1 MRLASF
7 YCGAVRASHPPRY
20 NGRNTEETACTAI
33 HARRWRPRCSR
44 FAASAAAQTWPAKPL
59 RIIVMNT
66 PGSGADIVT
75 RLIAAKLS
83 ESLGQQVVVDN
94 RAGASGNIGAEIAA
108 RAAPDGYTLA
118 MITSQQPN
126 VVALYDKLPY
136 DLVKD
141 FAPISLAA
149 SAPYFIIVHPSVAA
163 TSIRELIA
171 LAKKK
176 PGMIRYGS
184 AGSGSAP
191 HLATEVFRSMAGIEL
206 LHVPYKG
213 TTPALTDTMAGQIQL
228 TVLVAPLVL
237 PAVKA
242 GKVRALGVTSLKR
255 SALAPEIPPV
265 ADSVPGY
272 EWSGWYGLTAPAK
285 TPASII
291 ARLNAEQNQAIKDPN
306 FKERL
311 AGVGA
316 EPIGSTPAEYGA
328 HIRTQLDKMR
338 LAIKL
343 AGVRVE

>member
-1 MRLASF
+1 MVAF
-7 YCGAVRASHPPRY
+7 P
-20 NGRNTEETACTAI
+20 
-33 HARRWRPRCSR
+33 WRKFMQGSEKKTDVMIGGEVMK
-44 FAASAAAQTWPAKPL
+44 FKSAALYSAAMLTFVTSVVAQQYPTKPL

-75 RLIAAKLS
+75 RLIAAKMS

-126 VVALYDKLPY
+126 VVALFDKLPY
-136 DLVKD
+136 DLVND
-141 FAPISLAA
+141 FAPISLLA
-149 SAPYFIIVHPSVAA
+149 SAPYFVIVNPAVAA
-163 TSIRELIA
+163 TTVKELVA
-171 LAKKK
+171 LAKSK
-176 PGMIRYGS
+176 PGSLSYGS

-191 HLATEVFRSMAGIEL
+191 HLATEVFKSMTAINL

-213 TTPALTDTMAGQIQL
+213 TTPALTDTMAGQIQM

-242 GKVRALGVTSLKR
+242 GKVRAIGVTSSRR
-255 SALAPEIPPV
+255 SALAPDIPTV
-265 ADSVPGY
+265 AESVPGY
-272 EWSGWYGLTAPAK
+272 EWSGWYGLVAPAK
-285 TPASII
+285 TDSAII
-291 ARLNAEQNQAIKDPN
+291 QKLNAGQNQAIKSAE

-311 AGVGA
+311 ASVGT
-316 EPIGSTPAEYGA
+316 EPIGGTPAEYGA
-328 HIRTQLDKMR
+328 HIKTQLDKMK

-343 AGVRVE
+343 AGVKVE

>member
-1 MRLASF
+1 MHRHTRALLGTALLA
-7 YCGAVRASHPPRY
+7 
-20 NGRNTEETACTAI
+20 
-33 HARRWRPRCSR
+33 
-44 FAASAAAQTWPAKPL
+44 FAACAGAQKYPDKPL

-75 RLIAAKLS
+75 RLVAAKMA

-126 VVALYDKLPY
+126 VVALFDKLPY
-136 DLVKD
+136 DLVQD
-141 FAPISLAA
+141 FAPISLLA
-149 SAPYFIIVHPSVAA
+149 SAPYFLIVHPSVAA
-163 TSIRELIA
+163 MNVREFIA
-171 LAKKK
+171 LAKSK
-176 PGMIRYGS
+176 PGTLSYGS

-191 HLATEVFRSMAGIEL
+191 HLATAVFSHMAGINL

-228 TVLVAPLVL
+228 SMLVAPLAL

-242 GKVRALGVTSLKR
+242 GKVRALGVTSSKR
-255 SALAPEIPPV
+255 SALAPEIPIV
-265 ADSVPGY
+265 AEAVPGY
-272 EWSGWYGLTAPAK
+272 EWSGWYGLVAPAR
-285 TPASII
+285 TPPTII
-291 ARLNAEQNQAIKDPN
+291 TQLNAQQNQAIKSAD

-316 EPIGSTPAEYGA
+316 EPIGSTPPEYGA
-328 HIRTQLDKMR
+328 HIRAQLDKMK

-343 AGVRVE
+343 AGVKAE

>member
-1 MRLASF
+1 MPIKNKTAPAFTLVSITLLTIASV
-7 YCGAVRASHPPRY
+7 A
-20 NGRNTEETACTAI
+20 N
-33 HARRWRPRCSR
+33 
-44 FAASAAAQTWPAKPL
+44 AQPYPTKPL

-75 RLIAAKLS
+75 RLIAAKMS

-126 VVALYDKLPY
+126 VVALFDKLPY

-141 FAPISLAA
+141 FAPISLLAA
-149 SAPYFIIVHPSVAA
+149 APYILIVHPSVAA
-163 TSIRELIA
+163 ANVKEFVA
-171 LAKKK
+171 LAKSK
-176 PGMIRYGS
+176 PGSLSYGS

-191 HLATEVFRSMAGIEL
+191 HLATAVFSNMAGINL

-228 TVLVAPLVL
+228 SVLVAPLAL

-242 GKVRALGVTSLKR
+242 GKVRALGVTSSR
-255 SALAPEIPPV
+255 RTALAPEIPPV
-265 ADSVPGY
+265 AESVPGY
-272 EWSGWYGLTAPAK
+272 EWSGWYGLAAPAK
-285 TPASII
+285 TSPAII
-291 ARLNAEQNQAIKDPN
+291 AKLNAGQNEAIKSAD

-316 EPIGSTPAEYGA
+316 EPIGSTPEVYGA
-328 HIRTQLDKMR
+328 HIKTQLDKMK

-343 AGVRVE
+343 AGVKAD

>member
-1 MRLASF
+1 MQHKNKTMLAATLLAIAS
-7 YCGAVRASHPPRY
+7 GA
-20 NGRNTEETACTAI
+20 N
-33 HARRWRPRCSR
+33 
-44 FAASAAAQTWPAKPL
+44 AQQYPTKPL

-75 RLIAAKLS
+75 RLVAAKMS

-94 RAGASGNIGAEIAA
+94 RAGASGNIGSEIAA

-126 VVALYDKLPY
+126 VVALFDKLPY
-136 DLVKD
+136 DLVND
-141 FAPISLAA
+141 FAPISLLAA
-149 SAPYFIIVHPSVAA
+149 APYFLIVNPAVAA
-163 TSIRELIA
+163 ASVKELIA
-171 LAKKK
+171 LAKSK
-176 PGMIRYGS
+176 PGSLSYGS

-191 HLATEVFRSMAGIEL
+191 HLATEVFKSMTGINL

-242 GKVRALGVTSLKR
+242 GKVRALGVTSSKR
-255 SALAPEIPPV
+255 TALAPEIPTV
-265 ADSVPGY
+265 AETVPGY
-272 EWSGWYGLTAPAK
+272 EWSGWYGLVAPAK
-285 TPASII
+285 TPAAII
-291 ARLNAEQNQAIKDPN
+291 AQLNAQQNQAIKGAE

-316 EPIGSTPAEYGA
+316 EPIGSTPQEYGA
-328 HIRTQLDKMR
+328 HIKAQLAKMK

-343 AGVRVE
+343 AGVKVD

>member
-1 MRLASF
+1 MHCHTRATIAVALSVIAANA
-7 YCGAVRASHPPRY
+7 GAEQYPS
-20 NGRNTEETACTAI
+20 
-33 HARRWRPRCSR
+33 
-44 FAASAAAQTWPAKPL
+44 KPL

-75 RLIAAKLS
+75 RLVAAKMS
-83 ESLGQQVVVDN
+83 EALGQQVVVDN

-141 FAPISLAA
+141 FAPISLLA
-149 SAPYFIIVHPSVAA
+149 SAPYFMVVHPSVAA
-163 TSIRELIA
+163 TSVKELIA
-171 LAKKK
+171 LAKSK
-176 PGMIRYGS
+176 PGTLSYGS

-191 HLATEVFRSMAGIEL
+191 HLATEVFKSMTGIDL

-237 PAVKA
+237 PAVRA
-242 GKVRALGVTSLKR
+242 GKVRALGVTSSRR
-255 SALAPEIPPV
+255 SALAPEIPTV
-265 ADSVPGY
+265 AETVPGY

-285 TPASII
+285 TPANII
-291 ARLNAEQNQAIKDPN
+291 ARLNAEQNQAIKDAN

-316 EPIGSTPAEYGA
+316 EPIGSTPEEYGA
-328 HIRTQLDKMR
+328 HIRAQLAKMR

>member
-1 MRLASF
+1 MHHHTRATIAVALSVIAANA
-7 YCGAVRASHPPRY
+7 GAQQYP
-20 NGRNTEETACTAI
+20 T
-33 HARRWRPRCSR
+33 
-44 FAASAAAQTWPAKPL
+44 KPL

-75 RLIAAKLS
+75 RLVAAKMS
-83 ESLGQQVVVDN
+83 EALGQQVVVDN

-141 FAPISLAA
+141 FAPISLLA
-149 SAPYFIIVHPSVAA
+149 SAPYFMVVHPSVAA
-163 TSIRELIA
+163 TNVKELIA
-171 LAKKK
+171 LAKSK
-176 PGMIRYGS
+176 PGTLSYGS

-191 HLATEVFRSMAGIEL
+191 HLATEVFKSMTGIDL

-213 TTPALTDTMAGQIQL
+213 TTPALTDTMAGQIQM

-237 PAVKA
+237 PAVRA
-242 GKVRALGVTSLKR
+242 GKVRALGVTSSRR
-255 SALAPEIPPV
+255 SALAPEIPTV
-265 ADSVPGY
+265 AESVPGY

-285 TPASII
+285 TPANII
-291 ARLNAEQNQAIKDPN
+291 ARLNAEQNQAIKDAN

-316 EPIGSTPAEYGA
+316 EPIGSTPEEYGA
-328 HIRTQLDKMR
+328 HIRTQLAKMR

>member
-1 MRLASF
+1 MPIKKKTVLTITLLA
-7 YCGAVRASHPPRY
+7 
-20 NGRNTEETACTAI
+20 I
-33 HARRWRPRCSR
+33 
-44 FAASAAAQTWPAKPL
+44 ASAANAQPYPAKPL

-75 RLIAAKLS
+75 RLIAAKMS

-126 VVALYDKLPY
+126 VVALFDKLPY

-141 FAPISLAA
+141 FAPISLLAA
-149 SAPYFIIVHPSVAA
+149 APYILIVHPSVAA
-163 TSIRELIA
+163 ANVKEFVA
-171 LAKKK
+171 LAKSK
-176 PGMIRYGS
+176 PGSLSYGS

-191 HLATEVFRSMAGIEL
+191 HLATAVFSNMAGINL

-228 TVLVAPLVL
+228 SVLVAPLAL

-242 GKVRALGVTSLKR
+242 GKVRALGVTSSR
-255 SALAPEIPPV
+255 RTALAPEIAPV
-265 ADSVPGY
+265 AESVPGY
-272 EWSGWYGLTAPAK
+272 EWSGWYGLAAPAK
-285 TPASII
+285 TSPAII
-291 ARLNAEQNQAIKDPN
+291 AKLNAGQNEAIKAAD
-306 FKERL
+306 FKDRL

-316 EPIGSTPAEYGA
+316 EPIGSTPEAYGT
-328 HIRTQLDKMR
+328 HIKTQLDKMK

-343 AGVRVE
+343 AGVKAD

>member
-1 MRLASF
+1 MAENGGDRMHCHTRAPLIATLLA
-7 YCGAVRASHPPRY
+7 
-20 NGRNTEETACTAI
+20 
-33 HARRWRPRCSR
+33 
-44 FAASAAAQTWPAKPL
+44 FAASAAAQQYPTKPL

-126 VVALYDKLPY
+126 VVALYDKKLPY

-141 FAPISLAA
+141 FAPISLLA
-149 SAPYFIIVHPSVAA
+149 SAPYFIVVHPSVAA
-163 TSIRELIA
+163 TNIRELVA
-171 LAKKK
+171 LAKSK
-176 PGMIRYGS
+176 PGALSYGS

-191 HLATEVFRSMAGIEL
+191 HLATEVFKSMAGINM

-242 GKVRALGVTSLKR
+242 GKVRALGVTSNKR
-255 SALAPEIPPV
+255 SALAPEIPTV
-265 ADSVPGY
+265 AESVPGY
-272 EWSGWYGLTAPAK
+272 EWSGWYGLTTPAK

-328 HIRTQLDKMR
+328 HIKTQLDKMR

-343 AGVRVE
+343 AVVKVE

>member
-1 MRLASF
+1 MQ
-7 YCGAVRASHPPRY
+7 PK
-20 NGRNTEETACTAI
+20 T
-33 HARRWRPRCSR
+33 
-44 FAASAAAQTWPAKPL
+44 AAACAAAMFTLFTSVYAQQYPSKPL

-75 RLIAAKLS
+75 RLIAAKMS

-94 RAGASGNIGAEIAA
+94 RAGASGNIGSEIAA

-126 VVALYDKLPY
+126 VVALFDKLPY
-136 DLVKD
+136 DLVND
-141 FAPISLAA
+141 FAPISLLA
-149 SAPYFIIVHPSVAA
+149 SAPYFLIVNPSVAA
-163 TSIRELIA
+163 VNVKELVA
-171 LAKKK
+171 LAKGK
-176 PGMIRYGS
+176 PGALSYGS

-191 HLATEVFRSMAGIEL
+191 HLATEVFKSMTGINL

-213 TTPALTDTMAGQIQL
+213 TTPALTDTMAGQIQM

-242 GKVRALGVTSLKR
+242 GKVRALGVTASRR
-255 SALAPEIPPV
+255 SALAPEIPTV
-265 ADSVPGY
+265 AESVPGY
-272 EWSGWYGLTAPAK
+272 EWSGWYGLVAPAK
-285 TPASII
+285 TSGAII
-291 ARLNAEQNQAIKDPN
+291 QKLNAGQNQAIKSAE

-328 HIRTQLDKMR
+328 HIKTQLEKMK
-338 LAIKL
+338 LAIQL
-343 AGVRVE
+343 AGVKID

>member
-1 MRLASF
+1 MPIKKKTVLTITLLA
-7 YCGAVRASHPPRY
+7 
-20 NGRNTEETACTAI
+20 I
-33 HARRWRPRCSR
+33 
-44 FAASAAAQTWPAKPL
+44 ASAANAQPYPAKPL

-75 RLIAAKLS
+75 RLIAAKMS

-126 VVALYDKLPY
+126 VVALFDKLPY

-141 FAPISLAA
+141 FAPISLLAA
-149 SAPYFIIVHPSVAA
+149 APYILIVHPSVAA
-163 TSIRELIA
+163 ANVKEFVA
-171 LAKKK
+171 LAKSK
-176 PGMIRYGS
+176 PGSLSYGS

-191 HLATEVFRSMAGIEL
+191 HLATAVFSNMAGINL

-228 TVLVAPLVL
+228 SVLVAPLAL

-242 GKVRALGVTSLKR
+242 GKVRALGVTSSR
-255 SALAPEIPPV
+255 RTALAPEIPPV
-265 ADSVPGY
+265 SESVPGY
-272 EWSGWYGLTAPAK
+272 EWSGWYGLAAPAK
-285 TPASII
+285 TSPAII
-291 ARLNAEQNQAIKDPN
+291 AKLNAGQNEAIKAAD
-306 FKERL
+306 FKDRL

-316 EPIGSTPAEYGA
+316 EPIGSTPEAYGT
-328 HIRTQLDKMR
+328 HIKTQLDKMK

-343 AGVRVE
+343 AGVKAD

>member
-1 MRLASF
+1 MQFKEAAVHAVMLLA
-7 YCGAVRASHPPRY
+7 
-20 NGRNTEETACTAI
+20 I
-33 HARRWRPRCSR
+33 
-44 FAASAAAQTWPAKPL
+44 AASVNAQPYPTKPL

-75 RLIAAKLS
+75 RLIAAKMS

-126 VVALYDKLPY
+126 VVALFDKLPY

-141 FAPISLAA
+141 FAPISLVA
-149 SAPYFIIVHPSVAA
+149 SAPYFLIVNPSVAA
-163 TSIRELIA
+163 TNVKELVA
-171 LAKKK
+171 LAKSK
-176 PGMIRYGS
+176 PGSLSYGS

-191 HLATEVFRSMAGIEL
+191 HLATEVFKSMTGINL

-213 TTPALTDTMAGQIQL
+213 TTPALTDTMAGQIQI

-242 GKVRALGVTSLKR
+242 GKVRALGVTSSKR
-255 SALAPEIPPV
+255 SALAPEIPTV
-265 ADSVPGY
+265 AETVPGY
-272 EWSGWYGLTAPAK
+272 EWSGWYGLVAPAK
-285 TPASII
+285 TPTSII
-291 ARLNAEQNQAIKDPN
+291 RQLNDGQNLAIKSAE

-316 EPIGSTPAEYGA
+316 EPIGSTPEEYGA
-328 HIRTQLDKMR
+328 HIRAQLDKMK
-338 LAIKL
+338 LAIRL
-343 AGVRVE
+343 AGVKAD

>member
-1 MRLASF
+1 MPFRTVAVCAATILAADTA
-7 YCGAVRASHPPRY
+7 GAQP
-20 NGRNTEETACTAI
+20 
-33 HARRWRPRCSR
+33 
-44 FAASAAAQTWPAKPL
+44 WPTTPL

-75 RLIAAKLS
+75 RLIAAKMS

-94 RAGASGNIGAEIAA
+94 RAGASGNIGAEITA

-136 DLVKD
+136 DLVND
-141 FAPISLAA
+141 FAPISLLA
-149 SAPYFIIVHPSVAA
+149 SAPYFIVVNPALPA
-163 TSIRELIA
+163 TTVKELVA
-171 LAKKK
+171 LAKSK
-176 PGMIRYGS
+176 PGSLSYGS

-191 HLATEVFRSMAGIEL
+191 HLATEVFKSMTGINL

-213 TTPALTDTMAGQIQL
+213 TTPALTDTMAGQIQM

-242 GKVRALGVTSLKR
+242 GKVRALGVTAGHR
-255 SALAPEIPPV
+255 SALAPDIPTV
-265 ADSVPGY
+265 AESVPGY
-272 EWSGWYGLTAPAK
+272 EWSGWYGLVAPAR
-285 TPASII
+285 TSPSII
-291 ARLNAEQNQAIKDPN
+291 ARLNAGQNEAIKSAE

-328 HIRTQLDKMR
+328 HIKAQLDKMK
-338 LAIKL
+338 LAIRL
-343 AGVRVE
+343 AGVHAE

>member
-1 MRLASF
+1 MFVRICAATAALIA
-7 YCGAVRASHPPRY
+7 GAA
-20 NGRNTEETACTAI
+20 G
-33 HARRWRPRCSR
+33 
-44 FAASAAAQTWPAKPL
+44 AADQPWPSKPL

-75 RLIAAKLS
+75 RITAAKMS
-83 ESLGQQVVVDN
+83 EALGQQVVVDN

-126 VVALYDKLPY
+126 VVALFDKLPY

-141 FAPISLAA
+141 FAPISLLAA
-149 SAPYFIIVHPSVAA
+149 APYLLIVHPSVAA
-163 TSIRELIA
+163 TSVKEFVA
-171 LAKKK
+171 LAKKN
-176 PGMIRYGS
+176 PGALRYGS
-184 AGSGSAP
+184 AGAGSAP
-191 HLATEVFRSMAGIEL
+191 HLATEVFRNMAGIEL

-228 TVLVAPLVL
+228 SILVAPLAL
-237 PAVKA
+237 PAVKS

-255 SALAPEIPPV
+255 SALAPEIPPI
-265 ADSVPGY
+265 AEAVPGY
-272 EWSGWYGLTAPAK
+272 EWSGWYGLVAPAK
-285 TPASII
+285 TPAAIV
-291 ARLNAEQNQAIKDPN
+291 ARLNAQQNESIKAAD

-328 HIRTQLDKMR
+328 HIKTQLDKMK

-343 AGVRVE
+343 AGVKAD

>member
-1 MRLASF
+1 MMQFR
-7 YCGAVRASHPPRY
+7 
-20 NGRNTEETACTAI
+20 I
-33 HARRWRPRCSR
+33 
-44 FAASAAAQTWPAKPL
+44 AAAGAAALLATTAGAQQYPTKPL

-66 PGSGADIVT
+66 PGSGADIVP
-75 RLIAAKLS
+75 RLIAAKMS

-136 DLVKD
+136 DLVND
-141 FAPISLAA
+141 FAPISLLA
-149 SAPYFIIVHPSVAA
+149 SAPYFLIVNPSVSA
-163 TSIRELIA
+163 TTVKELIA
-171 LAKKK
+171 LAKSR
-176 PGMIRYGS
+176 PGKLSYGS

-213 TTPALTDTMAGQIQL
+213 TTPALTDTMAGQIQM

-242 GKVRALGVTSLKR
+242 GKVRALGVTSSRR
-255 SALAPEIPPV
+255 SALAPEIPTV
-265 ADSVPGY
+265 AESVPGY
-272 EWSGWYGLTAPAK
+272 EWSGWYGLVAPAK
-285 TPASII
+285 TAPAIVT
-291 ARLNAEQNQAIKDPN
+291 RLNAGQNEAIKSAD

-328 HIRTQLDKMR
+328 HIKTQLDKMK

>member
-1 MRLASF
+1 MQRYTRTTIAMSLLAF
-7 YCGAVRASHPPRY
+7 
-20 NGRNTEETACTAI
+20 
-33 HARRWRPRCSR
+33 
-44 FAASAAAQTWPAKPL
+44 SATVSAQTYPAKPL

-75 RLIAAKLS
+75 RLIAAKMS

-126 VVALYDKLPY
+126 VVALYEKLPY
-136 DLVKD
+136 DLVQD
-141 FAPISLAA
+141 FAPISLLA
-149 SAPYFIIVHPSVAA
+149 SAPYFLIVHPSVAA
-163 TSIRELIA
+163 TNIKELIA
-171 LAKKK
+171 LAKSK
-176 PGMIRYGS
+176 PGTLSYGS

-191 HLATEVFRSMAGIEL
+191 HLATAVFNSMAGINL

-242 GKVRALGVTSLKR
+242 GKVRALGVTSSKR
-255 SALAPEIPPV
+255 SALAPEIPTV
-265 ADSVPGY
+265 AESVPGY
-272 EWSGWYGLTAPAK
+272 EWSGWYGLVVPAK
-285 TPASII
+285 TSAAII
-291 ARLNAEQNQAIKDPN
+291 AQLNTQQNQATKNPE

-316 EPIGSTPAEYGA
+316 EPIGGTPQEYGA
-328 HIRTQLDKMR
+328 HIRTQLDKMK

>member
-1 MRLASF
+1 MHRYTCALP
-7 YCGAVRASHPPRY
+7 GAALI
-20 NGRNTEETACTAI
+20 A
-33 HARRWRPRCSR
+33 
-44 FAASAAAQTWPAKPL
+44 FAACAGAQKYPDKPL

-75 RLIAAKLS
+75 RLIAAKMS

-126 VVALYDKLPY
+126 VVALFDKLPY

-141 FAPISLAA
+141 FAPISLLA
-149 SAPYFIIVHPSVAA
+149 SAPYVLIVHPSVAA
-163 TSIRELIA
+163 ANVREFVA
-171 LAKKK
+171 LAKSK
-176 PGMIRYGS
+176 PGSLSYGS

-191 HLATEVFRSMAGIEL
+191 HLATAVFSNMAGISL

-228 TVLVAPLVL
+228 SVLVAPLAL

-242 GKVRALGVTSLKR
+242 GKVRALGVTSIR
-255 SALAPEIPPV
+255 RTALAPEIPPV
-265 ADSVPGY
+265 AESVPGY
-272 EWSGWYGLTAPAK
+272 EWSGWYGLVAPAR
-285 TPASII
+285 TSPAII
-291 ARLNAEQNQAIKDPN
+291 AKLNAGQNEAIKSAE

-316 EPIGSTPAEYGA
+316 EPIGSTPEVYGA
-328 HIRTQLDKMR
+328 HIKTQLDKMK

-343 AGVRVE
+343 AGVKAD

>member
-1 MRLASF
+1 
-7 YCGAVRASHPPRY
+7 
-20 NGRNTEETACTAI
+20 
-33 HARRWRPRCSR
+33 
-44 FAASAAAQTWPAKPL
+44 
-59 RIIVMNT
+59 
-66 PGSGADIVT
+66 
-75 RLIAAKLS
+75 
-83 ESLGQQVVVDN
+83 VVVDN

-141 FAPISLAA
+141 FAPISLLA
-149 SAPYFIIVHPSVAA
+149 SAPYFMVVHPSVAA
-163 TSIRELIA
+163 TSVKELIA
-171 LAKKK
+171 LAKSK
-176 PGMIRYGS
+176 PGTLSYGS

-191 HLATEVFRSMAGIEL
+191 HLATEVFKSMTGIDL

-237 PAVKA
+237 PAVRA
-242 GKVRALGVTSLKR
+242 GKVRALGVTSSRR
-255 SALAPEIPPV
+255 SALAPEIPTV
-265 ADSVPGY
+265 AETVPGY

-285 TPASII
+285 TPANII
-291 ARLNAEQNQAIKDPN
+291 ARLNAEQNQAIKDAN

-316 EPIGSTPAEYGA
+316 EPIGSTPEEYGA
-328 HIRTQLDKMR
+328 HIRAQLAKMR

>member
-1 MRLASF
+1 MMQFR
-7 YCGAVRASHPPRY
+7 
-20 NGRNTEETACTAI
+20 I
-33 HARRWRPRCSR
+33 
-44 FAASAAAQTWPAKPL
+44 AAAGAAALLATTAGAQQYPTKPL

-75 RLIAAKLS
+75 RLIAAKMS

-136 DLVKD
+136 DLVND
-141 FAPISLAA
+141 FAPISLLA
-149 SAPYFIIVHPSVAA
+149 SAPYFLIVNPSVSA
-163 TSIRELIA
+163 TTVKELIA
-171 LAKKK
+171 LAKSR
-176 PGMIRYGS
+176 PGKLSYGS

-213 TTPALTDTMAGQIQL
+213 TTPALTDTMAGQIQM

-242 GKVRALGVTSLKR
+242 GKVRALGVTSSRR
-255 SALAPEIPPV
+255 SALAPEIPTV
-265 ADSVPGY
+265 AESVPGY
-272 EWSGWYGLTAPAK
+272 EWSGWYGLVAPAK
-285 TPASII
+285 TAPAIVT
-291 ARLNAEQNQAIKDPN
+291 RLNAGQNEAIKSAD

-328 HIRTQLDKMR
+328 HIKTQLDKMK

>member
-1 MRLASF
+1 MQHMNKTMLAATLLAIAS
-7 YCGAVRASHPPRY
+7 GA
-20 NGRNTEETACTAI
+20 N
-33 HARRWRPRCSR
+33 
-44 FAASAAAQTWPAKPL
+44 AQQYPTKPL

-75 RLIAAKLS
+75 RLVAAKMS

-94 RAGASGNIGAEIAA
+94 RAGASGNIGSEIAA
-108 RAAPDGYTLA
+108 HAAPDGYTLA

-126 VVALYDKLPY
+126 VVALFDKLPY
-136 DLVKD
+136 DLVDD
-141 FAPISLAA
+141 FAPISLLAA
-149 SAPYFIIVHPSVAA
+149 APYFLIVNPAVAA
-163 TSIRELIA
+163 ASVKELIA
-171 LAKKK
+171 LAKSK
-176 PGMIRYGS
+176 PGSLSYGS

-191 HLATEVFRSMAGIEL
+191 HLATEVFKSMTGINL

-242 GKVRALGVTSLKR
+242 GKVRALGVTSSKR
-255 SALAPEIPPV
+255 TALAPEIPTV
-265 ADSVPGY
+265 AETVPGY
-272 EWSGWYGLTAPAK
+272 EWSGWYGLVAPAK
-285 TPASII
+285 TPAAII
-291 ARLNAEQNQAIKDPN
+291 AQLNAQQNQAIKGAE

-316 EPIGSTPAEYGA
+316 EPIGSTPQEYGA
-328 HIRTQLDKMR
+328 HIKAQLAKMK

-343 AGVRVE
+343 AGVKVD

>member
-1 MRLASF
+1 MFVRICAATAALIA
-7 YCGAVRASHPPRY
+7 GAA
-20 NGRNTEETACTAI
+20 G
-33 HARRWRPRCSR
+33 
-44 FAASAAAQTWPAKPL
+44 AADQPWPSKPL

-75 RLIAAKLS
+75 RITAAKMS
-83 ESLGQQVVVDN
+83 EALGQQVVVDN
-94 RAGASGNIGAEIAA
+94 RAGASSNIGMEAVA

-126 VVALYDKLPY
+126 VVALFDKLPY

-141 FAPISLAA
+141 FAPISLLAA
-149 SAPYFIIVHPSVAA
+149 APYLLIVHPSVAA
-163 TSIRELIA
+163 TSVKEFVA
-171 LAKKK
+171 LAKKN
-176 PGMIRYGS
+176 PGALRYGS
-184 AGSGSAP
+184 AGAGSAP
-191 HLATEVFRSMAGIEL
+191 HLATEVFRNMAGIEL

-228 TVLVAPLVL
+228 SILVAPLAL
-237 PAVKA
+237 PAVKS

-255 SALAPEIPPV
+255 SALAPEIPPI
-265 ADSVPGY
+265 AEAVPGY
-272 EWSGWYGLTAPAK
+272 EWSGWYGLVAPAK
-285 TPASII
+285 TPAAIV
-291 ARLNAEQNQAIKDPN
+291 ARLNAQQNESIKAAD

-328 HIRTQLDKMR
+328 HIKTQLDKMK

-343 AGVRVE
+343 AGVKAD

>member
-1 MRLASF
+1 MQHMNKTMLAATLLAIAS
-7 YCGAVRASHPPRY
+7 GA
-20 NGRNTEETACTAI
+20 N
-33 HARRWRPRCSR
+33 
-44 FAASAAAQTWPAKPL
+44 AQQYPTKPL

-75 RLIAAKLS
+75 RLVAAKMS

-94 RAGASGNIGAEIAA
+94 RAGASGNIGSEIAA

-126 VVALYDKLPY
+126 VVALFDKLPY
-136 DLVKD
+136 DLVND
-141 FAPISLAA
+141 FAPISLLAA
-149 SAPYFIIVHPSVAA
+149 APYFLIVNPAVTA
-163 TSIRELIA
+163 TSVKELIA
-171 LAKKK
+171 LAKSK
-176 PGMIRYGS
+176 PGSLSYGS

-191 HLATEVFRSMAGIEL
+191 HLATEVFKSMTGINL

-242 GKVRALGVTSLKR
+242 GKVRALGVTSSKR
-255 SALAPEIPPV
+255 TALAPEIPTV
-265 ADSVPGY
+265 AETVPGY
-272 EWSGWYGLTAPAK
+272 EWSGWYGLVAPAK
-285 TPASII
+285 TPAAII
-291 ARLNAEQNQAIKDPN
+291 AQLNAQQNQAIKGAE

-316 EPIGSTPAEYGA
+316 EPIGSTPQEYGA
-328 HIRTQLDKMR
+328 HIKAQLAKMK

-343 AGVRVE
+343 AGVKVD

>member
-1 MRLASF
+1 MQHMNKTMLAATLLAIAS
-7 YCGAVRASHPPRY
+7 GA
-20 NGRNTEETACTAI
+20 N
-33 HARRWRPRCSR
+33 
-44 FAASAAAQTWPAKPL
+44 AQQYPTKPL

-75 RLIAAKLS
+75 RLVAAKMS

-94 RAGASGNIGAEIAA
+94 RAGASGNIGSEIAA

-126 VVALYDKLPY
+126 VVALFDKLPY
-136 DLVKD
+136 DLVND
-141 FAPISLAA
+141 FAPISLLAA
-149 SAPYFIIVHPSVAA
+149 APYFLIVNPAVTA
-163 TSIRELIA
+163 TSVKELIA
-171 LAKKK
+171 LAKSK
-176 PGMIRYGS
+176 PGSLSYGS

-191 HLATEVFRSMAGIEL
+191 HLAAEVFKSMTGINL

-242 GKVRALGVTSLKR
+242 GKVRALGVTSSKR
-255 SALAPEIPPV
+255 TALAPEIPTV
-265 ADSVPGY
+265 AETVPGY
-272 EWSGWYGLTAPAK
+272 EWSGWYGLVAPAK
-285 TPASII
+285 TPAAII
-291 ARLNAEQNQAIKDPN
+291 AQLNAQQNQAIKGAE

-316 EPIGSTPAEYGA
+316 EPIGSTPQEYGA
-328 HIRTQLDKMR
+328 HIKAQLAKMK

-343 AGVRVE
+343 AGVKVD

>member
-1 MRLASF
+1 M
-7 YCGAVRASHPPRY
+7 
-20 NGRNTEETACTAI
+20 
-33 HARRWRPRCSR
+33 
-44 FAASAAAQTWPAKPL
+44 AATCAAALLATTAGAQQYPTKPL

-75 RLIAAKLS
+75 RLIAAKMS

-136 DLVKD
+136 DLVND
-141 FAPISLAA
+141 FAPISLLA
-149 SAPYFIIVHPSVAA
+149 SAPYFLIVNPAVPA
-163 TSIRELIA
+163 TTVKELIA
-171 LAKKK
+171 LAKSR
-176 PGMIRYGS
+176 PGKLSYGS

-213 TTPALTDTMAGQIQL
+213 TTPALTDTMAGQIQM

-242 GKVRALGVTSLKR
+242 GKVRALGVTSSRR
-255 SALAPEIPPV
+255 SALAPEIPTV
-265 ADSVPGY
+265 AESVPGY
-272 EWSGWYGLTAPAK
+272 EWSGWYGLVAPAK
-285 TPASII
+285 TAPAIVT
-291 ARLNAEQNQAIKDPN
+291 RLNAGQNEAIKSAD

-328 HIRTQLDKMR
+328 HIKTQLEKMK

-343 AGVRVE
+343 AGVRAE

>member
-1 MRLASF
+1 MQHMNKTMLAATLLAIAS
-7 YCGAVRASHPPRY
+7 GA
-20 NGRNTEETACTAI
+20 N
-33 HARRWRPRCSR
+33 
-44 FAASAAAQTWPAKPL
+44 AQQYPTKPL

-75 RLIAAKLS
+75 RLVAAKMS

-94 RAGASGNIGAEIAA
+94 RAGASGNIGSEIAA
-108 RAAPDGYTLA
+108 HAAPDGYTLA

-126 VVALYDKLPY
+126 VVALFDKLPY
-136 DLVKD
+136 DLVND
-141 FAPISLAA
+141 FAPISLLAA
-149 SAPYFIIVHPSVAA
+149 APYFLIVNPAVAA
-163 TSIRELIA
+163 ASVKELIA
-171 LAKKK
+171 LAKSK
-176 PGMIRYGS
+176 PGSLSYGS

-191 HLATEVFRSMAGIEL
+191 HLATEVFKSMTGINL

-242 GKVRALGVTSLKR
+242 GKVRALGVTSSKR
-255 SALAPEIPPV
+255 TALAPEIPTV
-265 ADSVPGY
+265 AETVPGY
-272 EWSGWYGLTAPAK
+272 EWSGWYGLVAPAK
-285 TPASII
+285 TPAAII
-291 ARLNAEQNQAIKDPN
+291 AQLNAQQNQAIKGAE

-316 EPIGSTPAEYGA
+316 EPIGSTPQEYGA
-328 HIRTQLDKMR
+328 HIKAQLAKMK

-343 AGVRVE
+343 AGVKVD

>member
-1 MRLASF
+1 MVAF
-7 YCGAVRASHPPRY
+7 P
-20 NGRNTEETACTAI
+20 
-33 HARRWRPRCSR
+33 WRKFMQGSGKKTDRMIGGEVMK
-44 FAASAAAQTWPAKPL
+44 FKSAAVYSAAMLTFVTSVVAQQYPTKPL

-75 RLIAAKLS
+75 RLIAAKMS

-94 RAGASGNIGAEIAA
+94 RAGASGNIGSEIAA

-126 VVALYDKLPY
+126 VVALFDKLPY
-136 DLVKD
+136 DLVND
-141 FAPISLAA
+141 FAPISLLA
-149 SAPYFIIVHPSVAA
+149 SAPYFVIVNPAVAA
-163 TSIRELIA
+163 TTVKELVA
-171 LAKKK
+171 LAKSK
-176 PGMIRYGS
+176 PGSLSYGS

-191 HLATEVFRSMAGIEL
+191 HLATEVFKSMTGINL

-213 TTPALTDTMAGQIQL
+213 TTPALTDTMAGQIQM

-242 GKVRALGVTSLKR
+242 GKVRALGVTSSRR
-255 SALAPEIPPV
+255 SALAPDIPTV
-265 ADSVPGY
+265 AESVPGY
-272 EWSGWYGLTAPAK
+272 EWSGWYGLVAPAK
-285 TPASII
+285 TDAAII
-291 ARLNAEQNQAIKDPN
+291 QKLNAGQNQAIKSVE

-316 EPIGSTPAEYGA
+316 EPIGGTPAEYGA
-328 HIRTQLDKMR
+328 HIKTQLDKMK

-343 AGVRVE
+343 AGVKVE

>member
-1 MRLASF
+1 MQ
-7 YCGAVRASHPPRY
+7 
-20 NGRNTEETACTAI
+20 
-33 HARRWRPRCSR
+33 SR
-44 FAASAAAQTWPAKPL
+44 MAATCAAALLATTAGAQQYPTKPL

-75 RLIAAKLS
+75 RLIAAKMS

-136 DLVKD
+136 DLVND
-141 FAPISLAA
+141 FAPISLLA
-149 SAPYFIIVHPSVAA
+149 SAPYFLIVNPAVPA
-163 TSIRELIA
+163 TTVKELIA
-171 LAKKK
+171 LAKSR
-176 PGMIRYGS
+176 PGKLSYGS

-213 TTPALTDTMAGQIQL
+213 TTPALTDTMAGQIQM

-242 GKVRALGVTSLKR
+242 GKVRALGVTSSRR
-255 SALAPEIPPV
+255 SALAPEIPTV
-265 ADSVPGY
+265 AESVPGY
-272 EWSGWYGLTAPAK
+272 EWSGWYGLVAPAK
-285 TPASII
+285 TAPAIVT
-291 ARLNAEQNQAIKDPN
+291 RLNAGQNEAIKSAD

-328 HIRTQLDKMR
+328 HIKTQLEKMK

-343 AGVRVE
+343 AGVRAE

>member
-1 MRLASF
+1 MPRKTTRGALAVALM
-7 YCGAVRASHPPRY
+7 AVAVAAPAQRY
-20 NGRNTEETACTAI
+20 P
-33 HARRWRPRCSR
+33 H
-44 FAASAAAQTWPAKPL
+44 KPL

-75 RLIAAKLS
+75 RLIAAKMS

-94 RAGASGNIGAEIAA
+94 RAGAAGNIGAEIAA

-141 FAPISLAA
+141 FAPISLLAA
-149 SAPYFIIVHPSVAA
+149 APYFIIVHPSVAA
-163 TSIRELIA
+163 TSVKELVA
-171 LAKKK
+171 LAKSK
-176 PGMIRYGS
+176 PGTLSYGS
-184 AGSGSAP
+184 AGAGSAP
-191 HLATEVFRSMAGIEL
+191 HLATEVFKSMTGINV

-213 TTPALTDTMAGQIQL
+213 TTPALTDTMAGQIQM

-242 GKVRALGVTSLKR
+242 GKVRALAVTSSKR
-255 SALAPEIPPV
+255 SALAPEIPTV
-265 ADSVPGY
+265 AETVPGY
-272 EWSGWYGLTAPAK
+272 EWSGWYGLTVPAK
-285 TPASII
+285 TPAAII
-291 ARLNAEQNQAIKDPN
+291 ARLNAGQNEAIKDAN

-316 EPIGSTPAEYGA
+316 ETIGSTPEEYGA
-328 HIRTQLDKMR
+328 HIRAQLDKMR

-343 AGVRVE
+343 AGVRIE

>member
-1 MRLASF
+1 MQFKSDAT
-7 YCGAVRASHPPRY
+7 C
-20 NGRNTEETACTAI
+20 
-33 HARRWRPRCSR
+33 
-44 FAASAAAQTWPAKPL
+44 AAALLALAANAGAQQYPTKPL

-75 RLIAAKLS
+75 RLIAAKMS

-136 DLVKD
+136 DLVKG
-141 FAPISLAA
+141 FSPISLLAA
-149 SAPYFIIVHPSVAA
+149 APYFIIVHPSVAA
-163 TSIRELIA
+163 ASVKELVA
-171 LAKKK
+171 LAKKT

-213 TTPALTDTMAGQIQL
+213 TTPALTDTMAGQIQM

-242 GKVRALGVTSLKR
+242 GKVRALGVTSSKR
-255 SALAPEIPPV
+255 TALAPDIPTV
-265 ADSVPGY
+265 AESVPGY

-285 TPASII
+285 TPAKII
-291 ARLNAEQNQAIKDPN
+291 ARLNADQNQAVKDAN

-316 EPIGSTPAEYGA
+316 EPIGSTPEEYGA
-328 HIRTQLDKMR
+328 HIRSQLAKMK

>member
-1 MRLASF
+1 MQFR
-7 YCGAVRASHPPRY
+7 
-20 NGRNTEETACTAI
+20 I
-33 HARRWRPRCSR
+33 
-44 FAASAAAQTWPAKPL
+44 AAAGAAALLATTAGAQQYPTKPL

-75 RLIAAKLS
+75 RLIAAKMS

-136 DLVKD
+136 DLVND
-141 FAPISLAA
+141 FAPISLLA
-149 SAPYFIIVHPSVAA
+149 SAPYFLIVNPSVSA
-163 TSIRELIA
+163 TTVKELIA
-171 LAKKK
+171 LAKSR
-176 PGMIRYGS
+176 PGKLSYGS

-213 TTPALTDTMAGQIQL
+213 TTPALTDTMAGQIQM

-242 GKVRALGVTSLKR
+242 GKVRALGVTSSRR
-255 SALAPEIPPV
+255 SALAPEIPTV
-265 ADSVPGY
+265 AESVPGY
-272 EWSGWYGLTAPAK
+272 EWSGWYGLVAPAK
-285 TPASII
+285 TAPAIVT
-291 ARLNAEQNQAIKDPN
+291 RLNAGQNEAIKSAD

-328 HIRTQLDKMR
+328 HIKTQLDKMK